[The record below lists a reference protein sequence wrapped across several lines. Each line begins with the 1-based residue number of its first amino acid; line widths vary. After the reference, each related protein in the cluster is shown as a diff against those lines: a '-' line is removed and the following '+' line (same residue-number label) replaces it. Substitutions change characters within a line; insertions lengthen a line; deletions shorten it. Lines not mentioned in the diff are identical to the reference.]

1 MLNKHLVEHHVE
13 HRLAKVLDNYLLEF
27 SPALLLEYAVVRRL
41 SATIVFNI

>member
-41 SATIVFNI
+41 STTIVFNI